1 LTFSLSFA
9 QNWITIPSGTTDQ
22 LNDVHFPSENVGFVV
37 GNNYNFLK
45 TIDGGKTWTKSIPAG
60 LVFMGTNNFTKVQF
74 INDSIGFVMLE
85 NRGVY
90 KTIDGGLN
98 FTAEMMQGALCFP
111 HDMFFF
117 DEDNG
122 YAAGG
127 QCFAGESVDKKDAG
141 MWGWSTTLNIQ
152 AQNMLHT
159 ISFRNTNLG
168 LTAGTEGTFFR
179 TTDAGATWD
188 SVFTLSQADSILS
201 ISWVNDTLV
210 YATTT
215 NGGNNNTISVSKDA
229 GLTWQSAG
237 NIGGFSNPLMNA
249 SNALSNGYV
258 VAGGYS
264 IWTGGNI
271 YEYKPWRTGWSWFTQ
286 LTPQTI
292 NGVTSYNDSTS
303 FAVGDSGLIMTNKDT
318 SQVSSSIINLSIP
331 SVTVYPNP
339 SNNCVII
346 PTSESFQFNAIEVYN
361 ALGKQIKVKITNS
374 KIDVSNLSNGV
385 YQLLLLQDKKA
396 IATARFVKID

>member
-1 LTFSLSFA
+1 MSVTIA

-22 LNDVHFPSENVGFVV
+22 LNDIDFPSNNVGYAV

-85 NRGVY
+85 NRGIY

-179 TTDAGATWD
+179 TNDAGISWD
-188 SVFTLSQADSILS
+188 SVFTLSTGDSISS
-201 ISWVNDTLV
+201 ISWANDTLV
-210 YATTT
+210 YAATT
-215 NGGNNNTISVSKDA
+215 NNLSLFYSGDA
-229 GLTWQSAG
+229 GLTWQQETNSATFFYPKMRTTST
-237 NIGGFSNPLMNA
+237 N
-249 SNALSNGYV
+249 SNGYFV
-258 VAGGYS
+258 SGGYAAQAAQ
-264 IWTGGNI
+264 GLI
-271 YEYKPWRTGWSWFTQ
+271 YERKPWNTGWQWKNISANHA
-286 LTPQTI
+286 I
-292 NGVTSYNDSTS
+292 NGSTTFADSIA
-303 FAVGDSGLIMTNKDT
+303 FVVGDSGLIMTNLDT
-318 SQVSSSIINLSIP
+318 SSIGSSLIKIDVPTIS
-331 SVTVYPNP
+331 VYPNP
-339 SNNCVII
+339 VNDHFNIECQEKNVNITIYNIAGQSVLKEDYEVL
-346 PTSESFQFNAIEVYN
+346 TSVAVGKLPVGIYQILISKNSSAI
-361 ALGKQIKVKITNS
+361 GI
-374 KIDVSNLSNGV
+374 
-385 YQLLLLQDKKA
+385 
-396 IATARFVKID
+396 ARFVKTN